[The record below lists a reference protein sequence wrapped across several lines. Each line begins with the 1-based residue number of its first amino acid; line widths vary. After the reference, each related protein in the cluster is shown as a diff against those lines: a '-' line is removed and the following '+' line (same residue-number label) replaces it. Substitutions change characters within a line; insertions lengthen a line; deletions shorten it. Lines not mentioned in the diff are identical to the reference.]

1 MATINLRNFS
11 LGGVI
16 GVPLTA
22 DVAGTARISL
32 PNEDAPDIMIVNE
45 GTVTV
50 FVRTGDV
57 TVVADANAM
66 PILPGEKGVY
76 CRGLREIAVTH
87 IAAHVAVATQAITV
101 FQGSG
106 A

>member
-11 LGGVI
+11 LGGVT
-16 GVPLTA
+16 GVTLTA
-22 DVAGTARISL
+22 NVAGTARIAL
-32 PNEDAPDIMIVNE
+32 PDEDAPDIMIVNE

-50 FVRTGDV
+50 FVRTGDI

-66 PILPGEKGVY
+66 AILPGEKGVY
-76 CRGLREIAVTH
+76 CRGLREIPITH
-87 IAAHVAVATQAITV
+87 IAAHVAVATQDVTV